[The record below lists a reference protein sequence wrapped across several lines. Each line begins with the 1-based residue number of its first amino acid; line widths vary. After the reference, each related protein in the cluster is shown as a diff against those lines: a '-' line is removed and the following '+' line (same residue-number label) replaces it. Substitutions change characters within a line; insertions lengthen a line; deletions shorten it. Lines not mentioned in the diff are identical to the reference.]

1 MLLAIWIRLAPSK
14 VSRKVGQENLP
25 AISQATTPP
34 SMTGTKVACKNGT
47 RIALSHN
54 PMKGGF
60 FASTLGLDDISRLGM
75 RRRCRRAPHQ
85 VHSRAH
91 RDDLREARDGEQSN
105 RSLRLLPR
113 HESQSPI
120 RRPWICS

>member
-60 FASTLGLDDISRLGM
+60 FASTLGLDDIF
-75 RRRCRRAPHQ
+75 RRAPHQ
-85 VHSRAH
+85 VHARAH